1 MIGLCKPY
9 LQKNLRKEGK
19 AHSLAADNQYAAT
32 IRLRASCS
40 SLGVLMRISYVE
52 DRNQSVLEL
61 LELALVRSIAHSNEQ
76 GFAIFLIG
84 LERVRALSDILGYS
98 FGEEVLDLGGQRIA
112 STLREEDTIV
122 RLSNDEFVILLHSG
136 PSVEES
142 GIVAQRLID
151 LLQRPYTI
159 RGQVANVSASVGI
172 VLGPQSGLHAERLLN
187 RAGIAL
193 RCAKAS
199 GSGTFQF
206 FDVVMEERIQARHTI
221 TADLRKALLLDQ
233 FEVHYQPQIS
243 MKSRQVIGLE
253 ALLRWRH
260 PTLGMIPPTE
270 FIPIAEEIGLIKTIG
285 EWVLRT
291 ACRQA
296 ALLPNGTVVAVNASP
311 IQLNDSSFLDTVDRA
326 LSSAG
331 LPANRLEIEITEG
344 MLLEHTS
351 TVLNT
356 LRGLHEKGV
365 RLAIDDFGTG
375 YSSLGQLADLPF
387 DTIKID
393 RSLVGPSPQ
402 QRAIVRSIVAL
413 GEGLGMSVLAEGLET
428 EEEFDNARSAGCLSG
443 QGYLLGRAT
452 PPNQLG
458 ELLSRLSRMAALL
471 PLTHCRREIVRQMV
485 PPRRARRHRRGH

>member
-1 MIGLCKPY
+1 MRSPY
-9 LQKNLRKEGK
+9 VDDRK
-19 AHSLAADNQYAAT
+19 HSAL
-32 IRLRASCS
+32 
-40 SLGVLMRISYVE
+40 E
-52 DRNQSVLEL
+52 VLEH
-61 LELALVRSIAHSNEQ
+61 ALVPFIADGVEL

-84 LERVRALSDILGYS
+84 MERSRALSDVLGYS
-98 FGEEVLDLGGQRIA
+98 FGEEVVSLGGERIE
-112 STLREEDTIV
+112 STLREQDSVV
-122 RLSNDEFVILLHSG
+122 RLSNDEFVVLIKSN
-136 PSVEES
+136 PSAEES
-142 GIVAQRLID
+142 GIIAKRLID
-151 LLQRPYTI
+151 LLQRPYAI
-159 RGQVANVSASVGI
+159 RGQVVNVSACIGI
-172 VLGPQSGLHAERLLN
+172 VLGPQYGLQAELLLN

-193 RCAKAS
+193 RAAQAA
-199 GSGTFQF
+199 GSGTLQLFE
-206 FDVVMEERIQARHTI
+206 VAMEERIKARHAL

-260 PTLGMIPPTE
+260 PTLGMVPPVE

-296 ALLPNGTVVAVNASP
+296 ALFPNGTVVAVNASP
-311 IQLNDSSFLDTVDRA
+311 IQLNDGCFVDTVDRA
-326 LSSAG
+326 LASAG

-344 MLLEHTS
+344 ILLERTR

-356 LRGLHEKGV
+356 LHELHARGV

-375 YSSLGQLADLPF
+375 YSSLGQLAELPF

-393 RSLVGPSPQ
+393 RSLVGASAQ

-443 QGYLLGRAT
+443 QGYLVGKAM
-452 PPNQLG
+452 PPNQL
-458 ELLSRLSRMAALL
+458 EEFLARHSRMAALL
-471 PLTHCRREIVRQMV
+471 PITSCRRDMAPQSM
-485 PPRRARRHRRGH
+485 PPRRAKPHRRVH